1 MCNSETMHF
10 SRAPANR
17 QPHPRRGNAAKLR
30 YCAYCTFFFA
40 GRYSFLIFTST
51 E

>member
-10 SRAPANR
+10 SLAPAPR
-17 QPHPRRGNAAKLR
+17 QPHPKRGNAAQFR
-30 YCAYCTFFFA
+30 CGAYCAFFFA